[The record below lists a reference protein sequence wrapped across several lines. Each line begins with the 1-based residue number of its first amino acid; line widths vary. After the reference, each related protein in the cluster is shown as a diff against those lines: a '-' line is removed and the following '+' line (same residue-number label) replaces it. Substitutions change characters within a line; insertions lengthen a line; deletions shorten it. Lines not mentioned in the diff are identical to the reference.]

1 MAHGTHPVDTLPH
14 PPPPFQAATGER
26 SGRQPRA
33 VAGRAQGGSQ
43 GAPCLCPSRVTT
55 GRQPQGRAGSYQLAP
70 QRAESW
76 SKTPFRYS
84 LHSTKPGGLT
94 PTARGWS
101 WSISRGAGQPEGYRL
116 KHRQQVSALKTN
128 HILFPRNKLS
138 ERIANTLTIQST
150 QV

>member
-1 MAHGTHPVDTLPH
+1 MDTLPH

-26 SGRQPRA
+26 SGKQLRA
-33 VAGRAQGGSQ
+33 AAGRARGGSW
-43 GAPCLCPSRVTT
+43 GAPCLCPSR
-55 GRQPQGRAGSYQLAP
+55 GHSREAASGQCWELSAPP
-70 QRAESW
+70 QRAEPR
-76 SKTPFRYS
+76 SKTPFHYLFHYS
-84 LHSTKPGGLT
+84 LRSTKPGGLT
-94 PTARGWS
+94 LTARGWS